1 MAAVA
6 GGVRGSE
13 RVVAVDVAGRAG
25 SLGGIGMSSGQR
37 PAGRAVIK
45 LSVCPI
51 HRVMAGGALCRR
63 ETRSDVIGNGPAK
76 RLLLGPVRLVAAVAI
91 GVGRSQRVVAS
102 HVTLRA
108 GRDLASRRHLVR
120 ARQRPTG
127 TAVIELAVSPG
138 SDGVA
143 TGTSGGGG
151 REVRSDVIRNVAAER
166 LRLVPIG
173 CVAGE
178 AVRGIQSVIIVD
190 VAGSAGRRRGRH
202 VRADKRKAG
211 SAVIEACSIP
221 SAVVVAGG
229 TVGGGERRTRSG
241 VLGIVGLL
249 PGREMATRIAA
260 IVGLNV
266 QTVIAADVAL
276 RASCDFSGR
285 GHLVGVR
292 QRKTGGAV
300 IELAVSPGSNG
311 VATGTS
317 GGGGREVRSD
327 VIRNVAA
334 ERLRLVPIGCVAGEA
349 VRGIQSVIIVD
360 VAGSAGRRRGRHVRA
375 DKSEAGDAV
384 IERSRAPSHG
394 GVALGA
400 VGGRKS
406 GAGGGGHGSGGLLPL
421 GEMAAGVAAIGRLD
435 LQVVIVVD
443 VAGSAG
449 NVGVPVCQKKAGGA
463 VIEFAVG
470 PFGDGV
476 AGGARRR
483 GRRGNGGGVIGDVAT
498 EGLCFVPV
506 RGVAGRGVGGRK
518 G

>member
-63 ETRSDVIGNGPAK
+63 EPRSDVIGNGPAK
-76 RLLLGPVRLVAAVAI
+76 RLRLGPVRLVATVAI

-151 REVRSDVIRNVAAER
+151 REVRSV
-166 LRLVPIG
+166 
-173 CVAGE
+173 
-178 AVRGIQSVIIVD
+178 
-190 VAGSAGRRRGRH
+190 
-202 VRADKRKAG
+202 
-211 SAVIEACSIP
+211 
-221 SAVVVAGG
+221 
-229 TVGGGERRTRSG
+229 
-241 VLGIVGLL
+241 
-249 PGREMATRIAA
+249 
-260 IVGLNV
+260 
-266 QTVIAADVAL
+266 
-276 RASCDFSGR
+276 
-285 GHLVGVR
+285 
-292 QRKTGGAV
+292 
-300 IELAVSPGSNG
+300 
-311 VATGTS
+311 
-317 GGGGREVRSD
+317 

-406 GAGGGGHGSGGLLPL
+406 GAGGGVHGSGGLLPL

-476 AGGARRR
+476 AGGAGSR
-483 GRRGNGGGVIGDVAT
+483 GRREAGGDVIGDVAT